1 MRNYAGLIMV
11 KIDFDFDTPHGVFR
25 DALHLPDDHT
35 FTEAEIQ
42 AMKEQRRDNWIAVV
56 TAPPAPE
63 PEPEYIEIDGVRY
76 VRA

>member
-1 MRNYAGLIMV
+1 MV
-11 KIDFDFDTPHGVFR
+11 KIDFHFDTPHGVFR
-25 DALHLPDDHT
+25 DALHLPDDHG

-56 TAPPAPE
+56 NAPPTPE